1 MTERAVLKRCLY
13 KDTPS
18 DTHPDTASV
27 TNKVRDSGLC
37 PDQGKTFAAKVPKM
51 VLNRSGIGY
60 SGPDFFVMPLLRLI
74 SPM

>member
-1 MTERAVLKRCLY
+1 MTGRAVLKRFLY
-13 KDTPS
+13 TDTPS